1 MQTKLSQLHDL
12 MTQGKWNKALAFAAK
27 FPRLGKHRNAILDGH
42 LACSNPR
49 WIAGLGR
56 DVNVCI
62 DTGIKALHIRYKI
75 N

>member
-1 MQTKLSQLHDL
+1 
-12 MTQGKWNKALAFAAK
+12 
-27 FPRLGKHRNAILDGH
+27 

-49 WIAGLGR
+49 WISGLGR

-62 DTGIKALHIRYKI
+62 DTGIKALNTRYKI